1 MFTIMK
7 NMTSSPQEPLESL
20 SSKELGKIAE
30 EAVARNHRATHTRL
44 DRLRDAVYDL
54 GRRVDDIES
63 ILEEQFSLKSTVSS
77 VFPYI
82 PKAVKVAGKR

>member
-1 MFTIMK
+1 MK
-7 NMTSSPQEPLESL
+7 NMTSPPEPLDSL
-20 SSKELGKIAE
+20 SSKELGQIAE
-30 EAVARNHRATHTRL
+30 EAVTRNHRATQIRL

-63 ILEEQFSLKSTVSS
+63 ILDEQFSLKSTVSS